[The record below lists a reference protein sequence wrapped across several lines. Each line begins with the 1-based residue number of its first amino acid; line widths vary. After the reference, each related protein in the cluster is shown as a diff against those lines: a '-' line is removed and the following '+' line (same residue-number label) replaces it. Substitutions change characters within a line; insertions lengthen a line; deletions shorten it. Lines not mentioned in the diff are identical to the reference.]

1 MPWELLDSRKRPW
14 KSKVACRREKPLWVS
29 SRKKTRNLETCKNQT
44 HRLSARTAR
53 LTLLRRDLAISG
65 RCGFCC
71 CCCSSS
77 SNERRFR
84 DLMKQGKKKRKVSKV
99 IRVRFFLSQKKVER
113 KKKLLRSTINSFL
126 FPSLR
131 LLLLLL
137 SFEIQSNDARWDD
150 CVRGARRVHDR
161 RREVRWRERKRDL
174 AFVVEFFSLS
184 FFLATAAASRLLLP
198 YSLFSPRVPPPLS
211 RARFRKPG
219 ARARRAREIRPLSIE
234 ID

>member
-113 KKKLLRSTINSFL
+113 KKKTPSFDDQLVSLSLSSPAPAPSILRNPIKRCAL
-126 FPSLR
+126 GRLR
-131 LLLLLL
+131 PGRA
-137 SFEIQSNDARWDD
+137 SRSRPAT
-150 CVRGARRVHDR
+150 RGALEREEKRFGVCRRV
-161 RREVRWRERKRDL
+161 
-174 AFVVEFFSLS
+174 FFSL
-184 FFLATAAASRLLLP
+184 FFFSHRRRLSSSS
-198 YSLFSPRVPPPLS
+198 SLFSFLSARPAPSFPRSLPQ
-211 RARFRKPG
+211 
-219 ARARRAREIRPLSIE
+219 ARRASTKSTRDQTAEHRN
-234 ID
+234 

>member
-1 MPWELLDSRKRPW
+1 M
-14 KSKVACRREKPLWVS
+14 ACRREKPLWVS

-113 KKKLLRSTINSFL
+113 KKKNSFVRRSTRFSFPL
-126 FPSLR
+126 FACSCSFYPSK
-131 LLLLLL
+131 
-137 SFEIQSNDARWDD
+137 SNQTMRAGTIASGARVAFTTGDAR
-150 CVRGARRVHDR
+150 CVGERGK
-161 RREVRWRERKRDL
+161 EIWRL
-174 AFVVEFFSLS
+174 SSS
-184 FFLATAAASRLLLP
+184 FFL
-198 YSLFSPRVPPPLS
+198 SLF
-211 RARFRKPG
+211 F
-219 ARARRAREIRPLSIE
+219 
-234 ID
+234 